1 MQSKLYQTAQNNCN
15 QMLTNSRWDLGGFF
29 SLKDPRISNV
39 CFLICGSHFLTLF
52 WLAYTSTEGL
62 VMVWV
67 TVIKPSVFILF
78 SPVFQAASDSL
89 SGANAGN
96 YPRLIL
102 QMRKQAQRNGA
113 ALSQSQA
120 ALVVRQG
127 LLPPWTL
134 IFAPCILA

>member
-1 MQSKLYQTAQNNCN
+1 
-15 QMLTNSRWDLGGFF
+15 MLTNSRWDLGGFF
-29 SLKDPRISNV
+29 SLKDPQISNV

-52 WLAYTSTEGL
+52 WLAYTRIEGL

-113 ALSQSQA
+113 ALSQ
-120 ALVVRQG
+120 
-127 LLPPWTL
+127 
-134 IFAPCILA
+134 